1 MRKVD
6 FNTTA
11 VRDAIAAAKDKL
23 EDMTPMFRDIAE
35 YMVQATRKRFT
46 LGQAPDGTSWAPKSE
61 ATLAR
66 YKRLGY
72 GNLPRALIGPT
83 RNLSRQIKR
92 SADRNGAV
100 IGSSLI
106 YSRVMQEG
114 AAKGAFGIT
123 MNGKRMVPIPWG
135 RIPARVWLGVS
146 QADETAIIDI
156 VDEHLS
162 GDLDAKG

>member
-11 VRDAIAAAKDKL
+11 IRDAIQSARDKL
-23 EDMTPMFRDIAE
+23 EDMTPIFRDVRE
-35 YMVQATRKRFT
+35 YMVRATRKRFT
-46 LGQAPDGTSWAPKSE
+46 EGKDPDGKAWAPKSE

-72 GNLPRALIGPT
+72 GELPKALIGPG
-83 RNLSRQIKR
+83 RRLSREIKG

-100 IGSSLI
+100 IGSALI

-114 AAKGAFGIT
+114 ALKGEFGLK
-123 MNGKRMVPIPWG
+123 MNRGRVVPIPWG
-135 RIPARVWLGVS
+135 RIPARRWLGIS
-146 QADETAIIDI
+146 DADELAIIDI
-156 VDEHLS
+156 VEEHLEE
-162 GDLDAKG
+162 DLKGRA